1 MNSIH
6 SYLTILY
13 KVSVKIKPRND
24 ILTDIIRDAKKHP
37 KGWSAAFGQD
47 SDLFSHDCYIFH
59 PSIGIYLLKEY
70 NKNPF
75 EVKGIGSKLARHIDE
90 DIEEQITRKS
100 GDFGILQG
108 DIKKILTNIN
118 RGIPPQQIL
127 NSAINGG
134 DLGLTIPVQGRVS
147 TSKDTF
153 HSLKNTFSSQQKKL
167 GTCFEKMVSDDGIY
181 KSYE

>member
-1 MNSIH
+1 MP
-6 SYLTILY
+6 
-13 KVSVKIKPRND
+13 VKIKSRND
-24 ILTDIIRDAKKHP
+24 ILSDIIRDAKKHP
-37 KGWSAAFGQD
+37 KGWNAAFGQD

-59 PSIGIYLLKEY
+59 PRIGIYLLKEY

-90 DIEEQITRKS
+90 DIKEQITRKS
-100 GDFGILQG
+100 GDFGIIQG

-127 NSAINGG
+127 TSAMKGG
-134 DLGLTIPVQGRVS
+134 DLGITIPVQGHVS

>member
-1 MNSIH
+1 
-6 SYLTILY
+6 
-13 KVSVKIKPRND
+13 VKIKPRND
-24 ILTDIIRDAKKHP
+24 ILRDIIRDGKKHP
-37 KGWSAAFGQD
+37 KGWNAAFGQD
-47 SDLFSHDCYIFH
+47 AELFSHDCYIFH

-100 GDFGILQG
+100 GDFGIIQG
-108 DIKKILTNIN
+108 DIHKILFNIK

-127 NSAINGG
+127 TSAMNGE
-134 DLGLTIPVQGRVS
+134 DLGITIPVQGHAS

-153 HSLKNTFSSQQKKL
+153 YSIKNTFSSHQKKL
-167 GTCFEKMVSDDGIY
+167 ETCLEKMVSDDGIY